1 MAKEADQSPAEIQ
14 ERLERLARLIR
25 SAGHAHGLIPAQWD
39 VLRYLSRA
47 NVFSNSPVATA
58 QYLGATKGTV
68 SQTILALVKKG
79 LVESASR
86 AGDQRSVTLH
96 LTTKGR
102 ETLKQDPLTAVAGDI
117 EDLGGKT
124 QRRFSRAVSELLQ
137 AEIARQE
144 AAAFGSCH
152 ECRFLLH
159 SRPPACASFGAAL
172 DEANLGQL
180 CHRFKPVRK
189 ADSK

>member
-1 MAKEADQSPAEIQ
+1 MCCAIFRAPVFFQTPPWP
-14 ERLERLARLIR
+14 RL
-25 SAGHAHGLIPAQWD
+25 
-39 VLRYLSRA
+39 
-47 NVFSNSPVATA
+47 N
-58 QYLGATKGTV
+58 LGATKGTV

-79 LVESASR
+79 LIESASR

-96 LTTKGR
+96 LTAKGR

-137 AEIARQE
+137 AEIVRQE